1 MSAVL
6 LLGLAGALAPAAT
19 AGGQRFPVP
28 SCGWAPAG
36 LISRTLG
43 DAVRG
48 LKPSWGTQ
56 IAPVLSCGYVERRP
70 KLQVAGASLVLIEF
84 REQQRV
90 RPPSGAVSVP
100 GLGSCVPN
108 RTCPKAGKAAW
119 LYELTTFGA
128 KGNSR
133 YAVRFTKL
141 AALEVEDGFNEL
153 TIAVVNPNGPLPV
166 ANESHTLERL
176 ALTLAPRFYYA

>member
-1 MSAVL
+1 MCAVL
-6 LLGLAGALAPAAT
+6 LLGIAGALAPAAT
-19 AGGQRFPVP
+19 AGSRRFPVP

-48 LKPSWGTQ
+48 LKPAWGTQ

-70 KLQVAGASLVLIEF
+70 KLQVAGTSLVVIQF

-90 RPPSGAVSVP
+90 RPPSGSVSVP
-100 GLGSCVPN
+100 GVGSCVPN
-108 RTCPKAGKAAW
+108 RTCPKDGKPAW
-119 LYELTTFGA
+119 LYELTTFGVQ
-128 KGNSR
+128 GHSR

-141 AALEVEDGFNEL
+141 AALEFEDGFNEI
-153 TIAVVNPNGPLPV
+153 TIVVVTPDGPLPV
-166 ANESHTLERL
+166 ANEADALQRL
-176 ALTLAPRFYYA
+176 GRPRAPRVD